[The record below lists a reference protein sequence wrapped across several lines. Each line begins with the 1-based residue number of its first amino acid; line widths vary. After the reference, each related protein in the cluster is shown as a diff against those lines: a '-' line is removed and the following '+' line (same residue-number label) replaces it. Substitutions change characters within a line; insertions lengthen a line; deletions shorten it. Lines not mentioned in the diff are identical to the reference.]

1 MDFNLI
7 FQFVFASVLLTLSP
21 GPDILYVM
29 TTSLRKGFTTAL
41 YLSFGLC
48 SGLIVHTSL
57 VGLGISQIIYNN
69 LSLLWMIKIFGASY
83 MLWLALKIYK
93 SDANIDLDTSENPG
107 QSKVNYYKQGFLMN
121 VLNPKVTLF
130 FLAFLPQFIDYEKG
144 LVFYQAIVLGA
155 LFFIQALLIFGLIS
169 FYASKVHEKIV
180 GNPRTERILK
190 FTQICIF
197 IFLALSFV
205 LFT

>member
-21 GPDILYVM
+21 GPDILYVL
-29 TTSLRKGFTTAL
+29 TTSLRKGFTSSI

-57 VGLGISQIIYNN
+57 VGLGISQVIYNN
-69 LSLLWMIKIFGASY
+69 LGLLWLIKIFGASY
-83 MLWLALKIYK
+83 MLWLALKVYK
-93 SDANIDLDTSENPG
+93 SDAGIKMDTTQHME
-107 QSKVNYYKQGFLMN
+107 QSKIRYYRQGFLMN

-144 LVFYQAIVLGA
+144 LVFSQAIVLGA

-180 GNPRTERILK
+180 GNARTERLLK
-190 FTQICIF
+190 FTQIGIF

>member
-1 MDFNLI
+1 M
-7 FQFVFASVLLTLSP
+7 FASVLLTLSP
-21 GPDILYVM
+21 GPDILYVL
-29 TTSLRKGFTTAL
+29 TTSLRKGFTSSI

-69 LSLLWMIKIFGASY
+69 LGLLWLIKIFGASY
-83 MLWLALKIYK
+83 MLWLALKVYK
-93 SDANIDLDTSENPG
+93 SDAGIKMDTTQHIE
-107 QSKVNYYKQGFLMN
+107 QSKIRYYRQGFLMN

-144 LVFYQAIVLGA
+144 LVFSQAIVLGA

-180 GNPRTERILK
+180 GNTRTERILK
-190 FTQICIF
+190 FTQIGIF
-197 IFLALSFV
+197 MFLALSFV